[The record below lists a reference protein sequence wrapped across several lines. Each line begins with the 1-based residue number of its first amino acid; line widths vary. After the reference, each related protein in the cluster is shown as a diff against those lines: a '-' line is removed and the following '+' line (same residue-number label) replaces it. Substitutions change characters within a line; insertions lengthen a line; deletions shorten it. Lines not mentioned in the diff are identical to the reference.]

1 MNDNLSTN
9 ASNEAENPAFLV
21 GAVMPR
27 FIKIG
32 GVQIEEPDADGDFEI
47 TIKDNDGGEVYRYL
61 TNAQAQK
68 LVEFMS
74 HFLNEA

>member
-1 MNDNLSTN
+1 MLENENL
-9 ASNEAENPAFLV
+9 NEAETPQLNI

-32 GVQIEEPDADGDFEI
+32 GVEIEQPDADGDFEI
-47 TIKDNDGGEVYRYL
+47 TIKDNDGCEVYRYL
-61 TNAQAQK
+61 TNSQAQK
-68 LVEFMS
+68 LVDFIS

>member
-1 MNDNLSTN
+1 MDNLKNKLSGE
-9 ASNEAENPAFLV
+9 SQSQPSCL

-32 GVQIEEPDADGDFEI
+32 GVKIEQPDADGDFEI

-68 LVEFMS
+68 LVDFIS

>member
-1 MNDNLSTN
+1 MDNLNNKLSD
-9 ASNEAENPAFLV
+9 EAQSQPSCL

-32 GVQIEEPDADGDFEI
+32 GVQIEQPDADGDFEI

-68 LVEFMS
+68 LVDFIS